1 LDVQAPTATVGGFVF
16 AQSIARETFVLGRRD
31 LLLLFRRVC
40 GCFSVNCV
48 SWVSLSPFP
57 FAGNSENQ
65 AWRASLD
72 VGGVLDGDLYA
83 RKLL

>member
-1 LDVQAPTATVGGFVF
+1 M
-16 AQSIARETFVLGRRD
+16 
-31 LLLLFRRVC
+31 LLRFRRVC
-40 GCFSVNCV
+40 GCISVKCE

-57 FAGNSENQ
+57 FVGNFGNQ